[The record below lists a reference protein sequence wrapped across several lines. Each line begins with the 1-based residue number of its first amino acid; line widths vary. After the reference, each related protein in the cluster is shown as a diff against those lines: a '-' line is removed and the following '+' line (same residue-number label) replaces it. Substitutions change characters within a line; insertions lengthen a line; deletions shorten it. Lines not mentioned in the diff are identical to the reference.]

1 MGWAFGIVMESFG
14 NFFRPSWGK
23 CALFAGPT
31 AVKPSDVLWPRQFC
45 RGLFLRKKGVFSF
58 LMLISTFLP

>member
-1 MGWAFGIVMESFG
+1 MELLDKLTILADAAKYLS
-14 NFFRPSWGK
+14 
-23 CALFAGPT
+23 LIHI
-31 AVKPSDVLWPRQFC
+31 FC